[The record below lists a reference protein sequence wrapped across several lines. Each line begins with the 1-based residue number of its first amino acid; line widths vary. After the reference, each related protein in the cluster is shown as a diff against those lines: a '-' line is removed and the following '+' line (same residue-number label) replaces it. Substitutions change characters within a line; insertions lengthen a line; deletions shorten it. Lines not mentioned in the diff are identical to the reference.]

1 MPLLQFFGISTVHDG
16 FQDGVL
22 QKRVHACDH
31 VLRTRL
37 KVFQKILHAA
47 LDALER
53 RVRDCLLP
61 LLLQLQQRTRIRD
74 ILLEPLRL
82 VVFAGMQFLPDVRKF
97 LELRELF
104 RRKSPQGTRVAYGL
118 AQVGGDTVPVAAT
131 HGLADIVVV
140 GMVRAVV
147 THLRLQHLPVVLDLL
162 LLFLVGAPV
171 VLRGLRTA
179 RTLHLVRQFFNG
191 RCQVLVAL
199 RKAVHQRVH
208 LLRIAVGGEQPE
220 AHRVQDVTD
229 TVEQRAA
236 DLREELTGKD
246 VFQNAVYGTEHRI
259 EDIAH
264 QRADA
269 LLQHVKDGKHRRDDL
284 ADDAPV

>member
-1 MPLLQFFGISTVHDG
+1 
-16 FQDGVL
+16 
-22 QKRVHACDH
+22 
-31 VLRTRL
+31 
-37 KVFQKILHAA
+37 
-47 LDALER
+47 
-53 RVRDCLLP
+53 
-61 LLLQLQQRTRIRD
+61 
-74 ILLEPLRL
+74 
-82 VVFAGMQFLPDVRKF
+82 
-97 LELRELF
+97 
-104 RRKSPQGTRVAYGL
+104 
-118 AQVGGDTVPVAAT
+118 
-131 HGLADIVVV
+131 
-140 GMVRAVV
+140 MVRAVV

-246 VFQNAVYGTEHRI
+246 VFQDAVYGTEHGI